1 MAMLKLRLACESHA
15 HFKIFRAIAVSGVA
29 AILVMGL
36 ASVAATSA
44 LVAGPPLR
52 AHPFV
57 GRTASPPSNAAELRR
72 ANYFVHRPR
81 PGPSTPTIA
90 PSKSAGRRG

>member
-44 LVAGPPLR
+44 LVAGP
-52 AHPFV
+52 
-57 GRTASPPSNAAELRR
+57 ASASTSPCGTNGVATIKRR
-72 ANYFVHRPR
+72 
-81 PGPSTPTIA
+81 
-90 PSKSAGRRG
+90 